1 MAERRPNILFIMADQ
16 QRGDAYGFSGR
27 KIKTPHLDRLAASGT
42 RFENCI
48 TPCVVCQPARSSI
61 LTGMLPLTHGVID
74 NGVDLRPSV
83 GDQSFAAALGQSGY
97 ATGLIGKAHFATCQT
112 FEPTGTPECKFSSAD
127 FGPDWFGPYMG
138 IEHVELTTMGHWHKI
153 RPPVV
158 PPSGQHYEHWFFDV
172 VAGQEG
178 FELWKSETRPGTGAA
193 QTWNSGLPVAWH
205 NSTWVADEALKYMH
219 TRDADKP
226 FCLWVSFPDPH
237 HPFDCPDPWNLLHRP
252 EEVDLPVEGT
262 KDLERRPWWHKAS
275 LENEPNLTDPV
286 LKKFR
291 AQGSRCPDQTEEQLR
306 EMIAN
311 YYGMISLIDH
321 NVGRLLSA
329 LESMGIADDTIVF
342 YTSDHGDLLGD
353 HGLYLKG
360 PTPYEGL
367 LNVGL
372 LASGPGVPSGK
383 VVSDPVST
391 LDLAATFCD
400 YAGTS
405 LSPEA
410 QSESI
415 RPLIEGDA
423 TRDVAYN
430 EWNVNASRCGVPL
443 NLRTVR
449 TKTAKLTL
457 ELESG
462 AGEMYDLANDP
473 YEMQNLFDD
482 PGYAAMRAELTD
494 MIHARPGGVAESF
507 DDPIGVA

>member
-16 QRGDAYGFSGR
+16 QRGDAYGFAGR
-27 KIKTPHLDRLAASGT
+27 NIHTPHLDRLAASGT

-74 NGVDLRPSV
+74 NGVDLRPEV
-83 GDQSFAAALGQSGY
+83 GNQSFAAALGQSGY
-97 ATGLIGKAHFATCQT
+97 ATALIGKAHFATCQT

-138 IEHVELTTMGHWHKI
+138 IDHVELTTMGHWHKI
-153 RPPVV
+153 RPPVT

-172 VAGQEG
+172 VAGEEG

-219 TRDADKP
+219 TRDPEKP

-252 EEVDLPVEGT
+252 EEVDLPKEGT
-262 KDLERRPWWHKAS
+262 KDLDQRPWWHKAS
-275 LENEPNLTDPV
+275 LESEPNLTDPV

-291 AQGSRCPDQTEEQLR
+291 AQGSRCPDQSEEQLR

-311 YYGMISLIDH
+311 YYGMVSLIDH

-329 LESMGIADDTIVF
+329 LASIGIADDTLVF

-367 LNVGL
+367 LNVGM
-372 LASGPGVPSGK
+372 LASGPGVPSGA

-405 LSPEA
+405 LSETA
-410 QSESI
+410 QSESL
-415 RPLIEGDA
+415 RPLIEGSGS
-423 TRDVAYN
+423 RDVAYN

-462 AGEMYDLANDP
+462 AGELYDLANDP
-473 YEMQNLFDD
+473 NEMRNVFDD
-482 PGYAAMRAELTD
+482 PGYRALRAELTD
-494 MIHARPGGVAESF
+494 MIHARPGDVATSF